1 MKTFNESFEDINR
14 LCKTEHKPLLAMLG
28 KLMEETGEAAECVL
42 IHEGQITHKT
52 MKEPLVGEIADVI
65 QVAISILVK
74 STPDLSME
82 ERQHLLLSHLE
93 RKNSKWESVQHGEES
108 RQREREFAG
117 ISNYDQI
124 VQNATGDHGRPLAPA
139 GNIEQQVIKI
149 IADHFDLGKRSITLE
164 KHLVDDLGADSLD
177 TIEIC
182 MAIEDE
188 FDMEI
193 SDADAERCLTVGKI
207 VNYVKGRYGFED
219 EADDVDDT
227 INLEAYSAPAEQ
239 KTEHFDPAAE
249 YTEQSGRHLSLNER
263 MQERSLYQGRGCG
276 INKF

>member
-93 RKNSKWESVQHGEES
+93 RKNLKWESVQQGEES
-108 RQREREFAG
+108 RQCAQVAQ
-117 ISNYDQI
+117 QI
-124 VQNATGDHGRPLAPA
+124 TKNATGDHGRPLAPA
-139 GNIEQQVIKI
+139 GNIEQQIIKI
-149 IADHFDLGKRSITLE
+149 IAEHFDLSKRSITLE
-164 KHLVDDLGADSLD
+164 AHLVDDLGADSLD

-193 SDADAERCLTVGKI
+193 SDADAERCLTVEKI
-207 VNYVKGRYGFED
+207 INYVKGRYGFED
-219 EADDVDDT
+219 EADDVDDGT
-227 INLEAYSAPAEQ
+227 INLEAYSAPADRSAGDRRED
-239 KTEHFDPAAE
+239 FDPAAE